1 MFDWRIYKEGQGIWA
16 RNSVAAV
23 IGILAV
29 WSSIRFYEYLTDPTN
44 DLIEHSVFQSWFG
57 VYSWPFDYR
66 LILVGPYLLALLYF
80 GVWQYNHA
88 KWADFLI
95 DTEAE
100 MKNRVT
106 WPSHKEQWSA
116 SVVVIV
122 ATVILGGYIFLSD
135 FLLKLVF
142 DLTIYAVI

>member
-16 RNSVAAV
+16 RNSVAAF
-23 IGILAV
+23 IGIMAV
-29 WSSIRFYEYLTDPTN
+29 WSSISYFEWLTDPAN
-44 DLIEHSVFQSWFG
+44 DAIESSLFNTVLS

-66 LILVGPYLLALLYF
+66 LVIVGPYLLALLYF

-106 WPSHKEQWSA
+106 WPSQKEQWSA
-116 SVVVIV
+116 SVVVIIAV
-122 ATVILGGYIFLSD
+122 AILGGYVLLSD
-135 FLLKLVF
+135 SVLGVF
-142 DLTIYAVI
+142 FNYAVYSWF